1 MCQTESTFLPLSCLQ
16 LPTTPRISRG
26 SAKLSRHRN
35 TIVPLVNTIVPLVK
49 LSDIDSFPKTLL
61 KPDAYRKVRIAA
73 KLHQPSKT
81 FLALSHKL
89 HPLGTWTF
97 CKMPSVGEST

>member
-35 TIVPLVNTIVPLVK
+35 TIVPLVK
-49 LSDIDSFPKTLL
+49 LSDKDSFPKTLL